1 MKSKLP
7 LYAFLGCAGLLG
19 LAWLGPEAM
28 FRKSPERPL
37 ADRPQVEISRENQ
50 PLSEKEET
58 PPLTEA
64 PGPTPPGMIWIPGG
78 TFTMGTPPLDNPDN
92 PDRIKQDEIPAHP
105 VTVDGFWIDETEVT
119 NAQFARFVA
128 ETGYV
133 TFAEKKPKREDFIGV
148 VPDISL
154 IPEEN
159 LVPSALI
166 FNPDFDRENF
176 TTGFQG
182 WELQAWKLQPDA
194 NWKHPTGPDSSIAG
208 KDDHPV
214 VNVVYEDCVA
224 YCHWAGKRLPTEA
237 EWEFACRAGHEGRKY
252 PWGNELTPDGK
263 YLCNYWQ
270 GTFPTDRQNLDG
282 FLDTSP
288 VKSFPPNDF
297 GLYDMSG
304 NVWEWVNDYY
314 RPDYYRR
321 SPPRNPQGPETWLD
335 PHEPEIEKRVTRGGS
350 FLCNTNN
357 CTGYRCAARMRS
369 DVTSAAYHTGFRCVI
384 SPRLPRLGTSE

>member
-1 MKSKLP
+1 
-7 LYAFLGCAGLLG
+7 
-19 LAWLGPEAM
+19 
-28 FRKSPERPL
+28 
-37 ADRPQVEISRENQ
+37 
-50 PLSEKEET
+50 
-58 PPLTEA
+58 
-64 PGPTPPGMIWIPGG
+64 
-78 TFTMGTPPLDNPDN
+78 MGTPPLDNPDN

-105 VTVDGFWIDETEVT
+105 VTVDGFWIDEAEYECPVR
-119 NAQFARFVA
+119 RFVA
-128 ETGYV
+128 GTGSCYIRG
-133 TFAEKKPKREDFIGV
+133 KSPKREFMRRGARYRWSRGKSGPVGV
-148 VPDISL
+148 
-154 IPEEN
+154 N
-159 LVPSALI
+159 LR
-166 FNPDFDRENF
+166 PDFDRENF
-176 TTGFQG
+176 STGFPGMGTSSLETATGCQL
-182 WELQAWKLQPDA
+182 ETPDRS
-194 NWKHPTGPDSSIAG
+194 DSSIAG

-321 SPPRNPQGPETWLD
+321 SPPRNPQGPESWLD
-335 PHEPEIEKRVTRGGS
+335 PHEPEIEKRVTPGVVS
-350 FLCNTNN
+350 
-357 CTGYRCAARMRS
+357 
-369 DVTSAAYHTGFRCVI
+369 VQHQ
-384 SPRLPRLGTSE
+384 